1 MFRLFDLHKAAAGLD
16 HAHHKEQHQQGVA
29 DGLERAVNVRYHGPD
44 RAALEVLG
52 GLGDKLPDL
61 TQLAVPDLQRI
72 FQVLH
77 DPIIRH
83 AKHLLQGQAWGLPPV
98 FG

>member
-1 MFRLFDLHKAAAGLD
+1 MDVL
-16 HAHHKEQHQQGVA
+16 
-29 DGLERAVNVRYHGPD
+29 YHGPD

-77 DPIIRH
+77 NPIIRH
-83 AKHLLQGQAWGLPPV
+83 AKHLLSEAGFWSLPPV